1 MAGRRLLYLTVL
13 AVSIVFYLSYQEWFA
28 WFVLLII
35 LLLPLF
41 SFVISLPAMLTFTAQ
56 PEGPAALTMGDSGD
70 VWLMGQCGWPVPPFK
85 GRVKLRHI
93 QSGQILRYRSGGN
106 LPTDHCGGIAVT
118 GERVWVYDYLG
129 LIGIPVRRS
138 QGRTVLVRPKIAQ
151 MEAPNDLNRYLARS
165 WRPKP
170 GGGYAENHDIRLY
183 RPGDSLNQVHWKL
196 TAKTGKLMI
205 REPMEPMRG
214 AAALTMDIKGDAD
227 ALDIRFGQ
235 LLWMGRHLLEQG
247 LVFELRV
254 LTGDG
259 TVVKKITGEEE
270 LLHQLDALL
279 GCRPVEDGSVK
290 NQQIHAGWHYHIGGG
305 TDET

>member
-13 AVSIVFYLSYQEWFA
+13 AVSIVFFLSYQEWFA

-56 PEGPAALTMGDSGD
+56 PEGPAVLTMGDNGD
-70 VWLMGQCGWPVPPFK
+70 VWLMGQCSLPVPPFK

-93 QSGQILRYRSGGN
+93 QSGQILRNRSGGN

-151 MEAPNDLNRYLARS
+151 MKAPNDLNRYLARS

-183 RPGDSLNQVHWKL
+183 RPGDSLNQVHW
-196 TAKTGKLMI
+196 
-205 REPMEPMRG
+205 
-214 AAALTMDIKGDAD
+214 
-227 ALDIRFGQ
+227 
-235 LLWMGRHLLEQG
+235 
-247 LVFELRV
+247 
-254 LTGDG
+254 
-259 TVVKKITGEEE
+259 
-270 LLHQLDALL
+270 
-279 GCRPVEDGSVK
+279 
-290 NQQIHAGWHYHIGGG
+290 
-305 TDET
+305 